1 VTDLRTGRHPL
12 RAGWPLAVTALFV
25 ALAGVYIYL
34 GMWRYAIFRAGIDDL
49 IFTQVVNSGFGTFSS
64 TVEGS
69 INHFLVHFSPILYVA
84 VPLVKV
90 FDGARGLILLQCLL
104 AAATIF
110 PVWRLASARFAKP
123 LAFAVTLVAAIYPPL
138 SAEAVGDF
146 HELAFVPPLAATLV
160 WAIDCRRWRAAIAV
174 TVLLAAVKEDQFVSL
189 AFIGVAVAIMAQGD
203 RAMRRCG
210 LWIFSIAVVAA
221 VLYFGI
227 VRPLIDPHAGYFS
240 LHFYQWWRFPPTAAG
255 FAGPL
260 STLRPQYLF
269 ALLLPLAFLPL
280 ASRYMIFAIPGLA
293 EVLLSHEAI
302 TLQLGTQYTATWI
315 GYVLCAFV
323 DGLSRVYSRSMF
335 AARAAIAVAFVASVW
350 TSYYYSP
357 IEPGFAL
364 YRRPAP
370 VDRLRE
376 RTLSS
381 LPRNASVGSGA
392 YVLAHI
398 AMNPKATVAMS
409 DGEQYLVFD
418 HFTDPGYWIAA
429 DRPTIQRLIERGAYA
444 RVYDAAGIVILERK
458 RSGFST

>member
-1 VTDLRTGRHPL
+1 VTGLQSERHPL
-12 RAGWPLAVTALFV
+12 RAGWAVAVIALFFV
-25 ALAGVYIYL
+25 LAGVYIYL
-34 GMWRYAIFRAGIDDL
+34 GMWRYAIYRAGIDDL
-49 IFTQVVNSGFGTFSS
+49 IFTQVVNGAFGTFSS

-69 INHFLVHFSPILYVA
+69 INHFLVHFSPILYAA
-84 VPLVKV
+84 VPLVKL

-110 PVWRLASARFAKP
+110 PVWQLATARFAKP

-160 WAIDCRRWRAAIAV
+160 WAIDRRRWRIAIAMAA
-174 TVLLAAVKEDQFVSL
+174 LLATVKEDQFVSL
-189 AFIGVAVAIMAQGD
+189 AFIGVAVTLMARSD

-210 LWIFSIAVVAA
+210 LWIVVIAIGAA

-240 LHFYQWWRFPPTAAG
+240 LHFYQWRRFPPTPAG
-255 FAGPL
+255 FAGPF
-260 STLRPQYLF
+260 SPLRPQYLF

-302 TLQLGTQYTATWI
+302 TLQLGTHYTATWI

-323 DGLSRVYSRSMF
+323 DGASRVYSHSTF
-335 AARAAIAVAFVASVW
+335 VARGAVVVAFVASLW

-357 IEPGFAL
+357 IGAGFAL
-364 YRRPAP
+364 YRRPTSA
-370 VDRLRE
+370 DRLRE
-376 RTLSS
+376 RTLSN

-392 YVLAHI
+392 WVLPHV
-398 AMNPKATVAMS
+398 AMNPGATVAMT
-409 DGEQYLVFD
+409 DGEEYLVFD
-418 HFTDPGYWIAA
+418 HFTDPGHWIAA
-429 DRPTIQRLIERGAYA
+429 DRPTIQRLISTGAYR
-444 RVYDAAGIVILERK
+444 RVYDGAGIVILERK
-458 RSGFST
+458 RPGSST

>member
-1 VTDLRTGRHPL
+1 VTGLQSERHPL
-12 RAGWPLAVTALFV
+12 RAAWPLAVTALV
-25 ALAGVYIYL
+25 LALAGVYIYL

-49 IFTQVVNSGFGTFSS
+49 VFTQVVNSAFGTFSS

-84 VPLVKV
+84 VPLVKL
-90 FDGARGLILLQCLL
+90 FDGARGLILLQCVL

-110 PVWRLASARFAKP
+110 PVWKLAAARFAKP

-160 WAIDCRRWRAAIAV
+160 WAIDRQRWRVAIAMAA
-174 TVLLAAVKEDQFVSL
+174 LLTIVKEDQFVSL
-189 AFIGVAVAIMAQGD
+189 AFIGVAVAIMARGD
-203 RAMRRCG
+203 PAMRRCG
-210 LWIFSIAVVAA
+210 LWISSLAIGAA
-221 VLYFGI
+221 VLYFG
-227 VRPLIDPHAGYFS
+227 VLRPLIDPHVAYFS
-240 LHFYQWWRFPPTAAG
+240 LHFYQWWRFPPTPAG

-260 STLRPQYLF
+260 SPLRPQYLF

-293 EVLLSHEAI
+293 ELLLSHEAI
-302 TLQLGTQYTATWI
+302 TLQLGTHYTAVWI

-323 DGLSRVYSRSMF
+323 DGLARVYSHSVV
-335 AARAAIAVAFVASVW
+335 AAKTAVVVAFVASLW

-357 IEPGFAL
+357 IGPRFAL
-364 YRRPAP
+364 YRRPTP

-376 RTLSS
+376 RTLSN
-381 LPRNASVGSGA
+381 LARNASVGSGIW
-392 YVLAHI
+392 VLPHV
-398 AMNPKATVAMS
+398 AMNAAATVAMT

-429 DRPTIQRLIERGAYA
+429 DRPTIERLTRSSAYTQI
-444 RVYDAAGIVILERK
+444 YDGAGIVILERK
-458 RSGFST
+458 R